1 MLIIWDLGRLYLLSS
16 RVLCNHPSY
25 KAVLP
30 SALRQGLWVPYSERQ
45 QSGSPPPPS
54 PPSALSFLSAPPH
67 PSIKITFRSTC
78 SLWVIVAASV
88 LPQLIH
94 QLKCSLLPSSDSDEE
109 LKLFYVHVSWCSFL
123 SLTVGGPT
131 APALLK
137 QKVITFYSFTNMPW
151 GSP

>member
-1 MLIIWDLGRLYLLSS
+1 MLSS

-67 PSIKITFRSTC
+67 PSINKKLPF
-78 SLWVIVAASV
+78 VV
-88 LPQLIH
+88 LAP
-94 QLKCSLLPSSDSDEE
+94 CE
-109 LKLFYVHVSWCSFL
+109 LS
-123 SLTVGGPT
+123 
-131 APALLK
+131 
-137 QKVITFYSFTNMPW
+137 
-151 GSP
+151 